1 MELVNSFTKKR
12 GSQLRLRLFGAAFSM
27 PCPLSNLQTLA
38 KFRPLCYNVAMV
50 IAEIGTSH
58 EGSIEKAKRL
68 IDAAKEAEADAVK
81 FQWVIADEI
90 LHPKTG
96 FVDLPTGRIPLY
108 ERFKQLECPPDFYAK
123 SLEYARSLGLKWIC
137 SPFGLK
143 SLELLLELKPDA
155 VKIASPELNHFPMLR
170 ALAAARK
177 ADGVPQADEKLKS
190 DEARK
195 TNEAAFPAPAAVPVI
210 VSSGVSKQS
219 DIEAALAVLGKS
231 GVSLLHCVTSYPAPE
246 EEYNVRLIA
255 ALKKDFG
262 VETGLSDH
270 SLDPVLVP
278 CLAAAQGATV
288 FEKHITLSKKTSG
301 LDDPVALEPGQFL
314 QMTRALKQCQ
324 AAINRY
330 GSERGEKE
338 IIAQMSE
345 QYGSERVQKVLGS
358 GIKALA
364 PAEEKNYGRTNRSLH
379 YMKAFEAGHVLTA
392 DDIGVLRTEKVLTPG
407 LSPEF
412 LESVI
417 GKKLRRAVDD
427 GAGVAWEDI

>member
-1 MELVNSFTKKR
+1 
-12 GSQLRLRLFGAAFSM
+12 
-27 PCPLSNLQTLA
+27 
-38 KFRPLCYNVAMV
+38 MV

-58 EGSIEKAKRL
+58 EGSIEKATRL

-108 ERFKQLECPPDFYAK
+108 ERFKRLECPPDFYAQ

-143 SLELLLELKPDA
+143 SLEFLLGLKPDA

-170 ALAAARK
+170 ALASARK
-177 ADGVPQADEKLKS
+177 ADGAPQADGKLKS

-195 TNEAAFPAPAAVPVI
+195 TNEALENLLQAPKTTAAVPVI
-210 VSSGVSKQS
+210 VSSGVSKTR
-219 DIEAALAVLGKS
+219 DIEAALAILGKS

-278 CLAAAQGATV
+278 CLAASQGA
-288 FEKHITLSKKTSG
+288 
-301 LDDPVALEPGQFL
+301 
-314 QMTRALKQCQ
+314 
-324 AAINRY
+324 
-330 GSERGEKE
+330 
-338 IIAQMSE
+338 
-345 QYGSERVQKVLGS
+345 
-358 GIKALA
+358 
-364 PAEEKNYGRTNRSLH
+364 
-379 YMKAFEAGHVLTA
+379 
-392 DDIGVLRTEKVLTPG
+392 
-407 LSPEF
+407 
-412 LESVI
+412 
-417 GKKLRRAVDD
+417 
-427 GAGVAWEDI
+427 